1 MVVLAPSLLRI
12 LLIVL
17 LATGVA
23 GCEVIGDIFQA
34 GFVVGIIVVLVV
46 IALVG
51 WLVAKLR

>member
-1 MVVLAPSLLRI
+1 MVVLAPSLFRI

-17 LATGVA
+17 LAAGAA

-34 GFVVGIIVVLVV
+34 GFWVGVIAVIVVL
-46 IALVG
+46 ALVG